1 METIRITAGL
11 AGVCIVTLL
20 LLLVQ
25 LRLDSAA
32 FLVG

>member
-11 AGVCIVTLL
+11 AGVAAGTLL

-32 FLVG
+32 LLAV

>member
-11 AGVCIVTLL
+11 AGVAAVTLL

-32 FLVG
+32 LLAV

>member
-11 AGVCIVTLL
+11 VGVAAVTLL

-25 LRLDSAA
+25 LRLDSVAI
-32 FLVG
+32 FGG